1 MMTSSPIGGDRTEG
15 DDERGNLAVA
25 GHPWFTS
32 ALEWHRGL
40 DAAIAEATARQKR
53 LMLVIGRAT
62 CAGTRALV
70 ERTLAKEELEQFTRE
85 KFALVAVDADAPELG
100 DPRLRELFDA
110 LPVKAPTPLIAYL
123 APDGRLLASTAGGR
137 PPAVLLNDMLNATTR
152 K

>member
-1 MMTSSPIGGDRTEG
+1 M
-15 DDERGNLAVA
+15 AH
-25 GHPWFTS
+25 HPWFTS
-32 ALEWHRGL
+32 ALDWHAEL
-40 DAAIAEATARQKR
+40 DGAIAEATASGKR

-70 ERTLAKEELEQFTRE
+70 ERTLAKEELEEFVRG
-85 KFALVAVDADAPELG
+85 KFALVSADADGLE
-100 DPRLRELFDA
+100 PRAREIFEA

-123 APDGRLLASTAGGR
+123 TVDARLLMSTAGGR

>member
-1 MMTSSPIGGDRTEG
+1 M
-15 DDERGNLAVA
+15 A
-25 GHPWFTS
+25 HPWFTS
-32 ALEWHRGL
+32 ALVWHVGL
-40 DAAIAEATARQKR
+40 DEAIAEATAKQKR

-70 ERTLAKEELEQFTRE
+70 ERTLAKEELEEFVRE
-85 KFALVAVDADAPELG
+85 KFALVAADADEPEFG
-100 DPRLRELFDA
+100 DPRVREIVEA

-123 APDGRLLASTAGGR
+123 TLDARTLLSTAGGR

>member
-1 MMTSSPIGGDRTEG
+1 MPQ
-15 DDERGNLAVA
+15 
-25 GHPWFTS
+25 HPWFS
-32 ALEWHRGL
+32 SGL
-40 DAAIAEATARQKR
+40 AWNTKLDEAIAEANAAGKR

-85 KFALVAVDADAPELG
+85 KFALVAVDADGPELCG
-100 DPRLRELFDA
+100 PQARAVFDA

-123 APDGRLLASTAGGR
+123 AVDGRLLASTAGGR
-137 PPAVLLNDMLNATTR
+137 PPAVLLNDMLGATTR